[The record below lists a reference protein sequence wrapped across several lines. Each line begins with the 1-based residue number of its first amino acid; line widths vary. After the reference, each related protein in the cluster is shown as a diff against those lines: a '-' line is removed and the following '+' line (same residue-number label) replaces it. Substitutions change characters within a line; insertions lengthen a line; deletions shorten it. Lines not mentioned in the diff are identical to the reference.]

1 MFISQKNTIRMLLW
15 GHRAE
20 LLTSSSSPAFH
31 PVILPSCISTYF
43 PTDFPFGLKL
53 KMVFP
58 WCCYVLRIFFFFFQ
72 SGSQKIEGGWYDD
85 GAASGQVFLFVPGLE
100 KYIFYLLLGP
110 ESVHRPYSFFS
121 LYGSLTDLGSNLG
134 HLAPF
139 LWGRDD
145 CEVVITAISL
155 C

>member
-1 MFISQKNTIRMLLW
+1 MLLW

-31 PVILPSCISTYF
+31 PVILPSSISTHF

-58 WCCYVLRIFFFFFQ
+58 WCSYVLRIFFFFQ

-100 KYIFYLLLGP
+100 KYISLLPSFGSWVCPSPLQFLQPVWFTHWPWKQLGTSCPFPVGEGRLWDCHHCNFTLLVLLL
-110 ESVHRPYSFFS
+110 
-121 LYGSLTDLGSNLG
+121 
-134 HLAPF
+134 
-139 LWGRDD
+139 
-145 CEVVITAISL
+145 IS
-155 C
+155 